1 MSKFKAGDI
10 VTLKQENKVNG
21 KNYVIKVLNP
31 NGLDDECFIGEVL
44 TSDFGPEY
52 FDGLLVV
59 GVVDND
65 FVHDYFELV
74 KGE

>member
-21 KNYVIKVLNP
+21 RNYTVKVLNP
-31 NGLDDECFIGEVL
+31 NSLDYECFIGEVL
-44 TSDFGPEY
+44 TSEFDSEEFG
-52 FDGLLVV
+52 GLLNV
-59 GVVDND
+59 GVVDDD
-65 FVHDYFELV
+65 FIHDYFELV